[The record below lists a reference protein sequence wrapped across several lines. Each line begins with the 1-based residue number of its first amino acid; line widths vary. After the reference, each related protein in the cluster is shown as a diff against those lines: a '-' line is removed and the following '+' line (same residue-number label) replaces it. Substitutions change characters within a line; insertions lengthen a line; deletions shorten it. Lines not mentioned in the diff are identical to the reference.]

1 MKVISIALPRPTAL
15 PRVAALRNSTTMVGS
30 AGGRSRALVRRAAA
44 SRLLSTAAAASLGAR
59 RPRLDAGV
67 ALIPHPS

>member
-30 AGGRSRALVRRAAA
+30 AGGRSVPLTPAESVA
-44 SRLLSTAAAASLGAR
+44 SCLDVVQGLARSDNGAFLGYAGKSL
-59 RPRLDAGV
+59 PW
-67 ALIPHPS
+67 